1 MMSSA
6 TLTRRRAGSG
16 SPGAGAAPEAPA
28 ESRQP
33 YRVFL
38 AAGVLLAVAA
48 IVILRGQDPASVSLV
63 ALTLLAAG
71 LTGVALFRVLA
82 PLTSAGTSGSPLI
95 GGRRRAALERD
106 KLLTLRSIKELE
118 FDRAMGK
125 VSEPDFVEMRDRLR
139 ARALR
144 LMRQL
149 EGASLYRQ
157 MIEQDLGRT
166 QPLDASRA
174 SGSSRARSRDDRL
187 GAALGPVEG
196 QGAATNTPI
205 APTSTS
211 AAPASTPDVA
221 EGMRTAPVACL
232 ACGTANDPDAR
243 FCKRCGERLARSA
256 ES

>member
-1 MMSSA
+1 MS
-6 TLTRRRAGSG
+6 
-16 SPGAGAAPEAPA
+16 
-28 ESRQP
+28 
-33 YRVFL
+33 
-38 AAGVLLAVAA
+38 
-48 IVILRGQDPASVSLV
+48 IV
-63 ALTLLAAG
+63 ALTLLAVG

-82 PLTSAGTSGSPLI
+82 PLTSAETGGSPLI

-157 MIEQDLGRT
+157 MIEQDVGRT
-166 QPLDASRA
+166 QGAFANSSNAS
-174 SGSSRARSRDDRL
+174 
-187 GAALGPVEG
+187 
-196 QGAATNTPI
+196 N
-205 APTSTS
+205 STA
-211 AAPASTPDVA
+211 AAPASTP
-221 EGMRTAPVACL
+221 EGLARGETAPTACL

-243 FCKRCGERLARSA
+243 FCKQCGERLARSA